1 MLERPPSKEVH
12 SLLAASGYS
21 LLVRLM
27 LKSWRKRSKE
37 NARFHKIVD
46 RFTQRHGTRAGRRAI
61 HIWKSH
67 TKAMHALQRRSW
79 LIGQKVERR
88 DVAAAFQY
96 LWSIVLRRRQNSAMI
111 LRSSHLRYTRILGS
125 ALNLWCDA
133 TKEEREERTRQEARS
148 ARQQISDTRRFLEGA
163 AQEMTGLRGSLRRL
177 ESELRLNKV
186 GSAFAAILCSVR
198 WSRWREAT
206 GSRLS
211 QEKSRALVAKCFNR
225 MVMWDI
231 QQVGLHLCLRVA
243 RNQKMRR
250 LKQNAFT
257 AFAVAL
263 DLALAIQQTV
273 DVHQSKACNYIQK
286 KQRIGVLASSL
297 RHIYQI
303 TRVNNARKF
312 HLSSWLA
319 NVKKRQLSSA
329 MMSWIRTVER
339 LRAQSMQEEIDCMN
353 TELEGAKDMLS
364 STSEEYFSLKS
375 TLNQI
380 DNRQGFL
387 DIKLSRAHSRIFAER
402 CKRVLDQ
409 TFQWWAYA
417 VRYKFLLLYSCS
429 ILTKFQDRRSCTKT
443 FKAWRKHMDTK
454 RQDFQ
459 ISQRCD
465 IMFDIKVKTRAM
477 DEWVAVV
484 RLKHKEQ
491 MRMTV
496 NDANE
501 RLEQARQRLI
511 VRVIRRWQNQ
521 ILIKSLE
528 LWYIHISEQKHLKAR
543 LLKIVLRL
551 KNAIV
556 TRACLAWRHRT
567 QDAAS
572 QRMLMCRILRRLAD
586 GVVFATFAYWIEI
599 INERKEFRARMAKQ
613 QLVTRRILKR
623 MLNRSSSK
631 AFERWCEQ
639 VQEERQLKSRAIKIV
654 LRLMQANV
662 ALAFDQWQ
670 HWATE
675 LKVLKTKATKGV
687 KRLVNRSVSA
697 AFITWLE
704 CVESESKKRH
714 LMTRVVTRVQNLIIA
729 STLNRWAF
737 NVRESFRFGQILS
750 KTSTRMRN
758 MCAVRAFARWKAN
771 WEKRRQMFLAAGR
784 VVRRWTRQ
792 AAAGAF
798 CRWVETA
805 YQRKRLHVP
814 STKVVHTGWTKTGP
828 IAKAFG
834 TWKVSCEERQRKQ
847 RVMARIFARMRNRE
861 LQLLASAWASWSD
874 RKRMLRSS
882 RRVMEKVVLW
892 MQTASAARAWRA
904 WRDRVENECRKRE
917 LMSKVISRMRN
928 ALVASAM
935 DRWWTMAKEQR
946 RMFLAAGRV
955 VRRWTRQAAAGVF
968 CRWVESAHHKKRLHV
983 VSTKIVQRTKAG
995 PIAKVLGTWK
1005 ANCEERLHKRSVM
1018 VRIVARMR
1026 DGELQ
1031 LLSSALASWND
1042 RMRMLQSSR
1051 RENAFGT
1058 WKAHCEEWQSKRRV
1072 MVRIVA
1078 RMRNRELQ
1086 LLSSALTLWND
1097 RMRVLQ
1103 SSRRVMERVVLRMQ
1117 TASALRAFCR
1127 WVESAHQRK
1136 RLRALQRF
1144 THLAQAAALDQWHC
1158 KVKVFAY
1165 QRSVLDKVLRR
1176 TIFRGMA
1183 AAFARWLEHVKSLQH
1198 QATGLA
1204 RVLFRME
1211 NASVCSA
1218 FMHWHWQTK
1227 LFTHQCSV
1235 LKKVILRIQ
1244 HGAMAASMD
1253 RWHDQVKTLTR
1264 QRNVL
1269 ERVLLRMKNR
1279 GMSSAF
1285 DRWSS
1290 QVQFFTR
1297 QRDLL
1302 ERVLLRMKN
1311 RAMTGAFG
1319 RWTSQVELFSRQR
1332 MILERVLLR
1341 MKNAAIA
1348 GALDRWKARVK
1359 EEKDMSFKGS
1369 KVVLR
1374 WMKMRMYIFFWCCL
1388 YVSFVLRVHADL
1400 CYV

>member
-27 LKSWRKRSKE
+27 LKSWRRLSKE

-46 RFTQRHGTRAGRRAI
+46 RFTHRHGTRAGRRAI

-67 TKAMHALQRRSW
+67 SKAMHALQRRSW

-88 DVAAAFQY
+88 DVAAVFQY

-111 LRSSHLRYTRILGS
+111 LRSSHLRHTRILGS

-133 TKEEREERTRQEARS
+133 TKEEREEQTRQEARS

-186 GSAFAAILCSVR
+186 GGAFAAISCSVR
-198 WSRWREAT
+198 WTRWREAT
-206 GSRLS
+206 GRRLS

-250 LKQNAFT
+250 LKQKAFT
-257 AFAVAL
+257 AFAVTL

-319 NVKKRQLSSA
+319 HVKKRQLSSA

-339 LRAQSMQEEIDCMN
+339 LRAQSMKEEIDCMN

-380 DNRQGFL
+380 DNRQGSL

-429 ILTKFQDRRSCTKT
+429 ILTKFQDRRRCTSH
-443 FKAWRKHMDTK
+443 FKAWRKHTDTK

-477 DEWVAVV
+477 DEWFAVV

-501 RLEQARQRLI
+501 RLEQAKQRLI
-511 VRVIRRWQNQ
+511 VRVIRRRQNQ
-521 ILIKSLE
+521 ILIKSLG

-543 LLKIVLRL
+543 LPKILLRL
-551 KNAIV
+551 KNTIV
-556 TRACLAWRHRT
+556 ARACLAWQYRT

-586 GVVFATFAYWIEI
+586 GVVFAAFAHWIEI

-613 QLVTRRILKR
+613 QVVTRRIVKR
-623 MLNRSSSK
+623 MFNRSSSK
-631 AFERWCEQ
+631 AFGRWYEQ

-662 ALAFDQWQ
+662 ASAFDQWQ

-675 LKVLKTKATKGV
+675 LKVLKTKAAKVV

-737 NVRESFRFGQILS
+737 NVSESFRFGDILS

-758 MCAVRAFARWKAN
+758 MCAIRAFARWKAN
-771 WEKRRQMFLAAGR
+771 WEKRRRMFLAAGR

-798 CRWVETA
+798 CRWVE
-805 YQRKRLHVP
+805 
-814 STKVVHTGWTKTGP
+814 ST
-828 IAKAFG
+828 
-834 TWKVSCEERQRKQ
+834 
-847 RVMARIFARMRNRE
+847 
-861 LQLLASAWASWSD
+861 
-874 RKRMLRSS
+874 
-882 RRVMEKVVLW
+882 
-892 MQTASAARAWRA
+892 
-904 WRDRVENECRKRE
+904 
-917 LMSKVISRMRN
+917 
-928 ALVASAM
+928 
-935 DRWWTMAKEQR
+935 
-946 RMFLAAGRV
+946 
-955 VRRWTRQAAAGVF
+955 
-968 CRWVESAHHKKRLHV
+968 HHKNRLQV
-983 VSTKIVQRTKAG
+983 VSNKIVQRTKAG
-995 PIAKVLGTWK
+995 PIAKVFGTWK
-1005 ANCEERLHKRSVM
+1005 ANREERQHKRSVM

-1086 LLSSALTLWND
+1086 LLSSALTSWND

-1117 TASALRAFCR
+1117 TASAVRAFCR
-1127 WVESAHQRK
+1127 WVESAHLRK

-1165 QRSVLDKVLRR
+1165 QRSVLDKMLRR
-1176 TIFRGMA
+1176 KNFRDLA
-1183 AAFARWLEHVKSLQH
+1183 AAFARWLEHGKSLQH
-1198 QATGLA
+1198 QATVLA

-1218 FMHWHWQTK
+1218 FMQWHWQTK
-1227 LFTHQCSV
+1227 LFTHQRSV
-1235 LKKVILRIQ
+1235 PKRVILRIQ
-1244 HGAMAASMD
+1244 HGAMAASLD
-1253 RWHDQVKTLTR
+1253 LWHDQVKTLTR

-1269 ERVLLRMKNR
+1269 ERVLLRMKNG

-1290 QVQFFTR
+1290 QVEFFTG

-1311 RAMTGAFG
+1311 RAMAGAFG
-1319 RWTSQVELFSRQR
+1319 RWTSEVELFSRQK

-1348 GALDRWKARVK
+1348 GALDRWKVRVK
-1359 EEKDMSFKGS
+1359 QAKDMSFKGS
-1369 KVVLR
+1369 KVVQR
-1374 WMKMRMYIFFWCCL
+1374 WMKMGMYIFFLVRFKCL
-1388 YVSFVLRVHADL
+1388 L
-1400 CYV
+1400 CPRSTC